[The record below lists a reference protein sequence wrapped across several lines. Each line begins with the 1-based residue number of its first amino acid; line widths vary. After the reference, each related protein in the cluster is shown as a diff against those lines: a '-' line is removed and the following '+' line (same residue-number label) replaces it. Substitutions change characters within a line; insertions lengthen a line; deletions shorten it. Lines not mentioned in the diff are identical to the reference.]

1 MCLFCEKIVCNTHI
15 ISYKY
20 SYCLSNNKDFCQF
33 LTTKMTT
40 KSKSEIRTAAKQA
53 VKSLLPEQRISKSAL
68 IVKEILSLEAVKS
81 ARVIALYASLPDE
94 VISGEAIDTLATQ
107 KRVVLPRV
115 AGDDMDFYPYDPTA
129 MEIGSF
135 GISEPQTEVAIDPSK
150 IDVIIVPGVAFTLSG
165 MRCGRGKGYYD
176 KYLSRNGFRAIK
188 IGVCYKEQ
196 LAEDIPS
203 EPHDI
208 LMDCVI
214 CY

>member
-1 MCLFCEKIVCNTHI
+1 
-15 ISYKY
+15 
-20 SYCLSNNKDFCQF
+20 
-33 LTTKMTT
+33 MTT

-81 ARVIALYASLPDE
+81 AKVVALYASLPDE
-94 VISGEAIDTLATQ
+94 VMSGEAIDTLATQ

-115 AGDDMDFYPYDPTA
+115 AGDDMDFYPYDPTV

-135 GISEPQTEVAIDPSK
+135 GISEPQTEVAIDPSE

-165 MRCGRGKGYYD
+165 VRCGRGKGYYD

-196 LAEDIPS
+196 LAEKIPS

-208 LMDCVI
+208 LMDSVI

>member
-1 MCLFCEKIVCNTHI
+1 
-15 ISYKY
+15 
-20 SYCLSNNKDFCQF
+20 
-33 LTTKMTT
+33 MTT

-81 ARVIALYASLPDE
+81 AKVVALYASLPDE

-135 GISEPQTEVAIDPSK
+135 GIAEPQTEVAIDPSK

-165 MRCGRGKGYYD
+165 VRCGRGKGFYD

-196 LAEDIPS
+196 LAEKIPS